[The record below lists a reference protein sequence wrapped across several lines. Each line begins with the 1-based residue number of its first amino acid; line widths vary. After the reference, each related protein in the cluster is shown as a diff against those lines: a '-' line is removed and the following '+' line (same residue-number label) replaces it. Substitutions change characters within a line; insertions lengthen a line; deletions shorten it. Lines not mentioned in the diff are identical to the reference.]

1 MDALDFRILGLLLRN
16 ARLSYERMAVELG
29 VPEGVIINRIFQM
42 WDAGVISE
50 YRTRVSPQLFGC
62 RPAIVLAE
70 AYRSY
75 CKQKDIRALR
85 TVDRITQIVETTSKI
100 YSAYVLYKDDLELKD
115 TVDLIRA
122 KVSPSR
128 VTSVLYPHEA
138 VPSVQLTG
146 QDWKIVE
153 YLMDDPRAAEDKM
166 ARDLGVPERS
176 LKRRMDKLLVGGA
189 ISHTIVIQPGMFQ
202 GMTSNRLY
210 ILFKN
215 GDEHARKAIVDSV
228 EHDRRA
234 IVDGIENKWNMLRLD
249 APDGAVIDVYGKTR
263 KDIYDD
269 LTNLKSH
276 EVVKETFYTL
286 PSRIVSNDL
295 LVRRK
300 VIEAVFS
307 TDSLRGL

>member
-16 ARLSYERMAVELG
+16 ARLSYESMAVELG

-75 CKQKDIRALR
+75 CKQKDVRALR

-128 VTSVLYPHEA
+128 VTSVLHPHEA

-176 LKRRMDKLLVGGA
+176 LKRRMDKLLAGGA

-210 ILFKN
+210 ILFKD
-215 GDEHARKAIVDSV
+215 GDEQARKAIVDSV
-228 EHDRRA
+228 
-234 IVDGIENKWNMLRLD
+234 GNKWNVLRLD
-249 APDGAVIDVYGKTR
+249 TPNGAVIDVYGKTR

-269 LTNLKSH
+269 LTNLKSR

>member
-16 ARLSYERMAVELG
+16 ARLSYESMAAELG
-29 VPEGVIINRIFQM
+29 VSEGVIINRVFLM

-50 YRTRVSPQLFGC
+50 YRTRVSPLLFGC

-75 CKQKDIRALR
+75 CKQKDVRALR

-100 YSAYVLYKDDLELKD
+100 YSAYVLFRDDQDLRD

-128 VTSVLYPHEA
+128 ITSILQPHEP

-176 LKRRMDKLLVGGA
+176 LNRRMEKLLTGGA
-189 ISHTIVIQPGMFQ
+189 FSHTIVIQPGMFQ

-210 ILFKN
+210 IVFKG
-215 GDEHARKAIVDSV
+215 GDEHDRKTIVDS
-228 EHDRRA
+228 
-234 IVDGIENKWNMLRLD
+234 IENKWNMLRLD
-249 APDGAVIDVYGKTR
+249 APDGVVIDVYGKTR

-269 LTNLKSH
+269 LKNLKSH
-276 EVVKETFYTL
+276 EAVGETFYTL

>member
-1 MDALDFRILGLLLRN
+1 MDALDFRILGLLIRN
-16 ARLSYERMAVELG
+16 ARLSYESMAAELG
-29 VPEGVIINRIFQM
+29 VPEGVIISRVFLM

-50 YRTRVSPQLFGC
+50 YRTRVSPRLFGC

-75 CKQKDIRALR
+75 CKQKDVRALR

-100 YSAYVLYKDDLELKD
+100 YSAYVLFRDDQDLRD

-128 VTSVLYPHEA
+128 ITSLLQPHEP

-176 LKRRMDKLLVGGA
+176 LKRRMEKLLTGGA
-189 ISHTIVIQPGMFQ
+189 YSHTIVIQPGMFQ

-210 ILFKN
+210 IVFKD
-215 GDEHARKAIVDSV
+215 GDEHDRKAIVDS
-228 EHDRRA
+228 
-234 IVDGIENKWNMLRLD
+234 IENKWNMLRLD
-249 APDGAVIDVYGKTR
+249 TPDGVVIDVYGKTR

-269 LTNLKSH
+269 LKNLKSH
-276 EVVKETFYTL
+276 EAVKETFYTL